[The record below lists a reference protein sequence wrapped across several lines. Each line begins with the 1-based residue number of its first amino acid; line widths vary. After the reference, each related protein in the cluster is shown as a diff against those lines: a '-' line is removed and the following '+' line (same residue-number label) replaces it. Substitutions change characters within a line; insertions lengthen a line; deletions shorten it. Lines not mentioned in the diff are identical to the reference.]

1 MAIPLGGLA
10 TGLDTNALI
19 QQLLTV
25 ERRPINLLETRKLRF
40 QAQSTAFQDL
50 NTKLLA
56 LQARAEALRD
66 PATLL
71 ARSAT
76 SSDGDVATAVASP
89 GSLRGSFSLTVTNL
103 ARGSIAAAAT
113 TRSSLT
119 DTVAAGDGTFEFQL
133 GASGPVVS
141 VAVSATTTL
150 EQLASAINDENAGVK
165 ATAVNVGTPAVPAFK
180 LVLTSLGTGAA
191 NDIAIVHD
199 DTQLGVASTQ
209 TALDAAFDIQGL
221 GDFTRATNTFSDVLE
236 GLTIT
241 LKGGGTTDLGI
252 EVDKTATQAR
262 LQSLLDAYN
271 DVIRTIDT
279 QARAEPGTDGRLTP
293 GAFTGDV
300 APRQLRTSL
309 AAVLRSVLPG
319 TIGSL
324 ADLGVTT
331 RKEDGTLTLDAA
343 AFNRALGEDSDGVA
357 TLLAGTATRDGIGDL
372 VARAVGD
379 ATRAVT
385 GMIAARRDGL
395 TASIR
400 SVDRQI
406 ESALARLETTERLL
420 RARFTA
426 LERTVAE
433 LQSTGNALLTD
444 LARLTAQLGAS

>member
-25 ERRPINLLETRKLRF
+25 ERRPVSLLETRKLRF

-50 NTKLLA
+50 NAKLLA
-56 LQARAEALRD
+56 LKTRAEALSD

-76 SSDGDVATAVASP
+76 SSDGDVATASASP
-89 GSLRGSFSLTVTNL
+89 GSLRGSFTLTVTNL
-103 ARGSIAAAAT
+103 ARGSLATAAS
-113 TRSSLT
+113 TRASLT
-119 DTVAAGDGTFEFQL
+119 DTVAAGDGTFEFRL
-133 GASGPVVS
+133 GASGPVIS

-150 EQLASAINDENAGVK
+150 EQLAAAINDENAGVR
-165 ATAVNVGTPAVPAFK
+165 ATAINVGTPAVPAWK
-180 LVLTSLGTGAA
+180 LTLSSLGTGAA
-191 NDIAIVHD
+191 NDVAVVND
-199 DTQLGVASTQ
+199 GTQLGVASSQ
-209 TALDAAFDIQGL
+209 TALDAAFNVQGL
-221 GDFTRATNTFSDVLE
+221 GDITRATNTFSDVLE
-236 GLTIT
+236 GVTVT
-241 LKGGGTTDLGI
+241 LKGAGTTDLGI
-252 EVDKTATQAR
+252 DVDKTATQGR
-262 LQSLLDAYN
+262 LQALLDAYN

-279 QARAEPGTDGRLTP
+279 QARAEKGSDGRLTS

-300 APRQLRTSL
+300 IPRQLRTAL
-309 AAVLRSVLPG
+309 AAALRTTLPG

-331 RKEDGTLTLDAA
+331 RKDDGTVALDAA
-343 AFNRALGEDSDGVA
+343 AFQSALGEDAGGVT
-357 TLLAGTATRDGIGDL
+357 TLLAGTGTADGIGDL
-372 VARAVGD
+372 VALAVED

-385 GMIAARRDGL
+385 GMIAARQDGL

-406 ESALARLETTERLL
+406 ETALARLETTEQLL

-426 LERTVAE
+426 PAPH
-433 LQSTGNALLTD
+433 S
-444 LARLTAQLGAS
+444 

>member
-10 TGLDTNALI
+10 TGLDTGALI
-19 QQLLTV
+19 EQLLTV
-25 ERRPINLLETRKLRF
+25 ERRPISLLETRKLRF

-50 NTKLLA
+50 NAKLLA
-56 LQARAEALRD
+56 LKSRAEALGN

-76 SSDGDVATAVASP
+76 SSDGDVATVSASP
-89 GSLRGSFSLTVTNL
+89 GSLRGSFTLTVTNL

-119 DTVAAGDGTFEFQL
+119 DTVATGDGTFEFQL
-133 GASGPVVS
+133 GPSGPVVS
-141 VAVSATTTL
+141 VSVAATTTL
-150 EQLASAINDENAGVK
+150 EQLVSAINDENAGVK
-165 ATAVNVGTPAVPAFK
+165 ATAVNTGTPAAPAFK

-191 NDIAIVHD
+191 SDIAVVHD
-199 DTQLGVASTQ
+199 DTQLGVVNTQ
-209 TALDAAFDIQGL
+209 TAVDAAFNLQGL
-221 GDFTRATNTFSDVLE
+221 GNFTRSTNTFSDVLE
-236 GLTIT
+236 GVTIT
-241 LKGGGTTDLGI
+241 LKGAGPTELGL

-262 LQSLLDAYN
+262 LQALLDAYN
-271 DVIRTIDT
+271 DVVRTIDT
-279 QARAEPGTDGRLTP
+279 HARAEAGTDGRLTP

-309 AAVLRSVLPG
+309 AAVLRTALPG
-319 TIGSL
+319 TIGTL

-343 AFNRALGEDSDGVA
+343 AFAGALGENSDGVTA
-357 TLLAGTATRDGIGDL
+357 LLAGTATSDGIGDL

-406 ESALARLETTERLL
+406 ETALERLETTERLL

-444 LARLTAQLGAS
+444 LARLNAQLGAG